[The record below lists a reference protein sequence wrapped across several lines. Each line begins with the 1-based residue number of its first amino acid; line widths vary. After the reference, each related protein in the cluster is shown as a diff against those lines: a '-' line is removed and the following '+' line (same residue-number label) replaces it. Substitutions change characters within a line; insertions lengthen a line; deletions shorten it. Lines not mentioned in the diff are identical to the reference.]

1 MSLLLIQL
9 PAGDAAHYD
18 YIASTDG
25 RSPTAQGSGVPA
37 ALLPAAGRGVE
48 VVALAPASRLAW
60 QRVRLPKGLGPQ
72 SARLRPALSGLLEDR
87 LLTEPQD
94 LHFALAP
101 DARGGDAPCWV
112 AMCDRHWLQRHL
124 HALEAA
130 GRPVSRIVPEAAPQE
145 GEPALTLTGDDA
157 RPLALLTGGAQ
168 EAGVL
173 ALPFTPAALALLPQD
188 AAGLLPEDTA
198 VQAEPAV
205 AQLAERLLGG
215 PVPLLP
221 RAERLLLACRSR
233 WDLAQMDLAAG
244 SRARAGK
251 RLLALGRAMWHER
264 QWRPARW
271 ALALA
276 LIANLAGL
284 NLWAWQERAQ
294 LHALREQT
302 EATLTQTFPHVR
314 LVVDAPL
321 QMEREVAA
329 LRQASGTPAPGDME
343 TLLAALGQAGQ
354 ANPAAA
360 LPVPTSIEYESGQ
373 LSLHGLPPQA
383 PALPALIA
391 QLHSLGY
398 QAEAQNEQ
406 LLLRPLPAEPAPAPA
421 LP

>member
-1 MSLLLIQL
+1 M
-9 PAGDAAHYD
+9 
-18 YIASTDG
+18 
-25 RSPTAQGSGVPA
+25 
-37 ALLPAAGRGVE
+37 
-48 VVALAPASRLAW
+48 
-60 QRVRLPKGLGPQ
+60 GPQ
-72 SARLRPALSGLLEDR
+72 SARLRPALTGLLEDR

-124 HALEAA
+124 YALEAA

-251 RLLALGRAMWHER
+251 RLLALGRAMWYER

-271 ALALA
+271 VLALA

-284 NLWAWQERAQ
+284 NLWAWQERAR

-302 EATLTQTFPHVR
+302 EVTLTQTFPHVC

-321 QMEREVAA
+321 QMEREV
-329 LRQASGTPAPGDME
+329 SGADGDVV
-343 TLLAALGQAGQ
+343 T
-354 ANPAAA
+354 
-360 LPVPTSIEYESGQ
+360 
-373 LSLHGLPPQA
+373 
-383 PALPALIA
+383 
-391 QLHSLGY
+391 
-398 QAEAQNEQ
+398 
-406 LLLRPLPAEPAPAPA
+406 
-421 LP
+421 